1 MEKRWRKGITN
12 LGLNVSVS
20 AHIESMEDHV
30 DISARSGHEEE
41 EEVEVSVGQQ
51 TILVDLVQQSI
62 LWSRDLVLG
71 CHPLGIEIILGDDH
85 VGTLALTEG
94 LANGAARG
102 HGIVEVAA
110 THHGSFLPWIK
121 M

>member
-1 MEKRWRKGITN
+1 MEKKWRKGIIN
-12 LGLNVSVS
+12 LGLNVTIS
-20 AHIESMEDHV
+20 AHIESMEHHV

-41 EEVEVSVGQQ
+41 KEVKVSVGQQ
-51 TILVDLVQQSI
+51 TIPVDLVQQSI

-94 LANGAARG
+94 VANGAARG
-102 HGIVEVAA
+102 HGVVEVAA
-110 THHGSFLPWIK
+110 THQGSLLPCII